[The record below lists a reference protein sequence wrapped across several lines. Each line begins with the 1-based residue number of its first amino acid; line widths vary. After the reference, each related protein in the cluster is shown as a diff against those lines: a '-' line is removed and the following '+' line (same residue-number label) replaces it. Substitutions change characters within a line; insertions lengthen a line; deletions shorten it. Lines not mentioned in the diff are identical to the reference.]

1 MWYEGSHSSYVY
13 WFRAK
18 LEWGKDYDHFFFGVA
33 KVGSGNKGFSVD
45 GLYVRGS
52 TVHQT
57 YPPTK

>member
-1 MWYEGSHSSYVY
+1 MKAHTPLMYAHAGSEQSWNGGRIMITS
-13 WFRAK
+13 
-18 LEWGKDYDHFFFGVA
+18 FFGVA

-45 GLYVRGS
+45 GFYVRGS

>member
-45 GLYVRGS
+45 GFYVRGS